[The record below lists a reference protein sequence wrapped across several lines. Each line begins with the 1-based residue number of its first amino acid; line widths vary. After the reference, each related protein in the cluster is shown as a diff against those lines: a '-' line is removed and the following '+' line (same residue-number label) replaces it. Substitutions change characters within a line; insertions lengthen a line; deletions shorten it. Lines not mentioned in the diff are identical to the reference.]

1 MNDRRPKEKPDIAYP
16 CPWTFKLFG
25 TDENLLREAVAELMP
40 LAGYELT
47 LSRTS
52 SRGRYLCMNLEL
64 TVVSDEDRT
73 SVFEALNAHSQILLV
88 L

>member
-1 MNDRRPKEKPDIAYP
+1 MP
-16 CPWTFKLFG
+16 FG
-25 TDENLLREAVAELMP
+25 R
-40 LAGYELT
+40 YELT

-64 TVVSDEDRT
+64 TVVSDSDRT
-73 SVFEALNAHSQILLV
+73 SVYEALNAHEKILIV

>member
-1 MNDRRPKEKPDIAYP
+1 MNDRPIKERPDIEYP
-16 CPWTFKLFG
+16 CAWIFKLFG
-25 TDENLLREAVAELMP
+25 TEEALLRQAVGEIMP
-40 LAGYELT
+40 HTDCLLT

-52 SRGRYLCMNLEL
+52 RRGRYLCMNLEL

-73 SVFEALNAHSQILLV
+73 SVYEALSAHPGILLV